1 MSRFYKEHNST
12 CPDTHDRK
20 SNTEDSDEI
29 TDNVLTDSSVES
41 ADAPNPIYVF
51 VHAAMPAVL
60 FVLLINAV
68 RFISTAAGL
77 ILPRYTENAVVRYA
91 VIIIFAVMYKR
102 GTLNDGNLRIHSRK
116 LDILLAAAVGIVMQ
130 ICFLFAISLFKET
143 FENGADSQ
151 IQYGFNSDFL
161 LSMAVSVILTPPV
174 EEIIFRGL
182 AYTRLRRFYTAA
194 VSAALSAMLF
204 AVMHGSYETAVSA
217 FFAGLIIAFLFEK
230 SGSILIPVTEHA
242 LFNAAS
248 YFTFF
253 IPPCEL
259 PVKLAVFAASAAT
272 LALLII
278 LFSKTKT
285 KRIKEK

>member
-1 MSRFYKEHNST
+1 
-12 CPDTHDRK
+12 
-20 SNTEDSDEI
+20 
-29 TDNVLTDSSVES
+29 
-41 ADAPNPIYVF
+41 
-51 VHAAMPAVL
+51 
-60 FVLLINAV
+60 
-68 RFISTAAGL
+68 
-77 ILPRYTENAVVRYA
+77 
-91 VIIIFAVMYKR
+91 
-102 GTLNDGNLRIHSRK
+102 
-116 LDILLAAAVGIVMQ
+116 
-130 ICFLFAISLFKET
+130 
-143 FENGADSQ
+143 
-151 IQYGFNSDFL
+151 
-161 LSMAVSVILTPPV
+161 
-174 EEIIFRGL
+174 
-182 AYTRLRRFYTAA
+182 
-194 VSAALSAMLF
+194 MLF

-230 SGSILIPVTEHA
+230 SGSILIPVTAHA